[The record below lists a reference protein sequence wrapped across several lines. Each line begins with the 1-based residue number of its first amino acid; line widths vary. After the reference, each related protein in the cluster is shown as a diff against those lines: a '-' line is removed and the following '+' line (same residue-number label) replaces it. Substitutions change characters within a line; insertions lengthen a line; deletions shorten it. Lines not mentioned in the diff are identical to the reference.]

1 MMILTNAILQTYG
14 KERLPIITVIIGGL
28 VKIIMNYILV
38 GNPEINI
45 HGAPISTLCCYVVIA
60 GLNLFFVWKYSP
72 EKPKYIRLFAKP
84 VVATAM
90 MGVSARAVYGLASN
104 LLSGHGSYGVN
115 AISTLMGIGAAV
127 VVYFVLVIVLRILRA
142 EDLRGIPKGDKIIKL
157 LHLK

>member
-1 MMILTNAILQTYG
+1 MPDRIDTPFTNEHFAAWCLKMAEKKSPYWYG
-14 KERLPIITVIIGGL
+14 SCVYR
-28 VKIIMNYILV
+28 
-38 GNPEINI
+38 
-45 HGAPISTLCCYVVIA
+45 
-60 GLNLFFVWKYSP
+60 
-72 EKPKYIRLFAKP
+72 
-84 VVATAM
+84 AT
-90 MGVSARAVYGLASN
+90 SS